1 MKIVR
6 GINFIEG
13 SREEELPNFESNF
26 PYIASRVELNQ
37 YEEDSIPWHWH
48 KSVEVFYVE
57 QGNLEYRTPN
67 GHYIFP
73 QGSGGMVNSNVLHTT
88 KPKEDNTVQL
98 IHIFDPSFIGG
109 ETGNIIVKKYIMP
122 IITSGEL
129 DMIPLY
135 SNNLEQKEILDLIRN
150 AFNLS
155 EKEFGYEL
163 KLRERLI

>member
-73 QGSGGMVNSNVLHTT
+73 QGQ
-88 KPKEDNTVQL
+88 EAWL
-98 IHIFDPSFIGG
+98 ILMFFIQRSQ
-109 ETGNIIVKKYIMP
+109 KKTIR
-122 IITSGEL
+122 
-129 DMIPLY
+129 Y
-135 SNNLEQKEILDLIRN
+135 S
-150 AFNLS
+150 
-155 EKEFGYEL
+155 
-163 KLRERLI
+163 

>member
-37 YEEDSIPWHWH
+37 YAEDSIPWHWH

-67 GHYIFP
+67 DIIFFHKA
-73 QGSGGMVNSNVLHTT
+73 Q
-88 KPKEDNTVQL
+88 EAWL
-98 IHIFDPSFIGG
+98 ILMFFIQRSH
-109 ETGNIIVKKYIMP
+109 KKTIR
-122 IITSGEL
+122 
-129 DMIPLY
+129 Y
-135 SNNLEQKEILDLIRN
+135 S
-150 AFNLS
+150 
-155 EKEFGYEL
+155 
-163 KLRERLI
+163 

>member
-6 GINFIEG
+6 GIDFIEG

-37 YEEDSIPWHWH
+37 YAEDSIPWHWH

-57 QGNLEYRTPN
+57 QGKIEYRTPN

-88 KPKEDNTVQL
+88 KPQED
-98 IHIFDPSFIGG
+98 IR
-109 ETGNIIVKKYIMP
+109 
-122 IITSGEL
+122 
-129 DMIPLY
+129 Y
-135 SNNLEQKEILDLIRN
+135 S
-150 AFNLS
+150 
-155 EKEFGYEL
+155 
-163 KLRERLI
+163 

>member
-37 YEEDSIPWHWH
+37 YAEDSIPWHWH

-73 QGSGGMVNSNVLHTT
+73 HGSG
-88 KPKEDNTVQL
+88 
-98 IHIFDPSFIGG
+98 
-109 ETGNIIVKKYIMP
+109 
-122 IITSGEL
+122 
-129 DMIPLY
+129 
-135 SNNLEQKEILDLIRN
+135 
-150 AFNLS
+150 
-155 EKEFGYEL
+155 
-163 KLRERLI
+163 

>member
-37 YEEDSIPWHWH
+37 YAEDSIPWHWH

-73 QGSGGMVNSNVLHTT
+73 QGSGQS
-88 KPKEDNTVQL
+88 KEL
-98 IHIFDPSFIGG
+98 SSGRRAP
-109 ETGNIIVKKYIMP
+109 EKKALPRAEYC
-122 IITSGEL
+122 
-129 DMIPLY
+129 
-135 SNNLEQKEILDLIRN
+135 NK
-150 AFNLS
+150 LS
-155 EKEFGYEL
+155 
-163 KLRERLI
+163 

>member
-57 QGNLEYRTPN
+57 QGNLTDI
-67 GHYIFP
+67 IFFHRA
-73 QGSGGMVNSNVLHTT
+73 Q
-88 KPKEDNTVQL
+88 EAWL
-98 IHIFDPSFIGG
+98 ILMFFIQRSQ
-109 ETGNIIVKKYIMP
+109 KKTIR
-122 IITSGEL
+122 
-129 DMIPLY
+129 Y
-135 SNNLEQKEILDLIRN
+135 S
-150 AFNLS
+150 
-155 EKEFGYEL
+155 
-163 KLRERLI
+163 

>member
-98 IHIFDPSFIGG
+98 LSLIHI
-109 ETGNIIVKKYIMP
+109 
-122 IITSGEL
+122 
-129 DMIPLY
+129 
-135 SNNLEQKEILDLIRN
+135 
-150 AFNLS
+150 
-155 EKEFGYEL
+155 
-163 KLRERLI
+163 

>member
-109 ETGNIIVKKYIMP
+109 ETGNIIVKK
-122 IITSGEL
+122 
-129 DMIPLY
+129 
-135 SNNLEQKEILDLIRN
+135 
-150 AFNLS
+150 
-155 EKEFGYEL
+155 
-163 KLRERLI
+163 

>member
-37 YEEDSIPWHWH
+37 YAEDSIPWHWH

-57 QGNLEYRTPN
+57 QGKIEYRTPN

-88 KPKEDNTVQL
+88 KPQEDNTVQL

-129 DMIPLY
+129 DM
-135 SNNLEQKEILDLIRN
+135 N
-150 AFNLS
+150 
-155 EKEFGYEL
+155 
-163 KLRERLI
+163 

>member
-67 GHYIFP
+67 DKHLLFLVGY
-73 QGSGGMVNSNVLHTT
+73 
-88 KPKEDNTVQL
+88 KR
-98 IHIFDPSFIGG
+98 
-109 ETGNIIVKKYIMP
+109 Y
-122 IITSGEL
+122 
-129 DMIPLY
+129 DMIY
-135 SNNLEQKEILDLIRN
+135 HNQHKFFFLIN
-150 AFNLS
+150 V
-155 EKEFGYEL
+155 
-163 KLRERLI
+163 

>member
-57 QGNLEYRTPN
+57 
-67 GHYIFP
+67 
-73 QGSGGMVNSNVLHTT
+73 
-88 KPKEDNTVQL
+88 
-98 IHIFDPSFIGG
+98 
-109 ETGNIIVKKYIMP
+109 
-122 IITSGEL
+122 
-129 DMIPLY
+129 
-135 SNNLEQKEILDLIRN
+135 
-150 AFNLS
+150 
-155 EKEFGYEL
+155 
-163 KLRERLI
+163 